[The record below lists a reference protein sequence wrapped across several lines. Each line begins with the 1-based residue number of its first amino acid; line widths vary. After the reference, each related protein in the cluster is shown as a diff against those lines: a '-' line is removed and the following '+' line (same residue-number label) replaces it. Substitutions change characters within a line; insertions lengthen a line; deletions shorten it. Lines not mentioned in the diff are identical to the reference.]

1 MKRLLCIVSAMDT
14 GGAETFL
21 MKVYRQLNHDLYQMD
36 FCVNKT
42 INFYAQEIQ
51 QMGGHIYVIPPKT
64 RNPIKWFLGLYHLV
78 KSKKYQYVIRVN
90 EHSLSSLDLLVAKC
104 AGAKNLI
111 MRSSNASSIG
121 LLKKLT
127 HKMFI
132 FLPRLIPNCKIAPSD
147 LAAHYTFGNK
157 TKFHILPN
165 GLDIEAF
172 KFSEENRENIQ
183 QELKTQ
189 GKFVIG
195 HIGRF
200 NSQKNHKFLLKIFA
214 EIKKL
219 HPDVVLWLVGKG
231 ELEQEIR
238 KEVIQ
243 LGLQNDIRFLGVRTD
258 IPALLSAMDIL
269 VFPSLFEGMPNTV
282 LEAQTSG
289 LSCLISDT
297 ITMQVK
303 QTNLVHFMT
312 LNKTAE
318 VWARQALQIIN
329 TQLLVNRLEMA
340 HKMHERGYDIKSVAK
355 QFIQLVFGEVIYD

>member
-132 FLPRLIPNCKIAPSD
+132 F
-147 LAAHYTFGNK
+147 Y
-157 TKFHILPN
+157 
-165 GLDIEAF
+165 LD
-172 KFSEENRENIQ
+172 
-183 QELKTQ
+183 
-189 GKFVIG
+189 
-195 HIGRF
+195 
-200 NSQKNHKFLLKIFA
+200 
-214 EIKKL
+214 
-219 HPDVVLWLVGKG
+219 
-231 ELEQEIR
+231 
-238 KEVIQ
+238 
-243 LGLQNDIRFLGVRTD
+243 
-258 IPALLSAMDIL
+258 
-269 VFPSLFEGMPNTV
+269 
-282 LEAQTSG
+282 
-289 LSCLISDT
+289 
-297 ITMQVK
+297 
-303 QTNLVHFMT
+303 
-312 LNKTAE
+312 
-318 VWARQALQIIN
+318 
-329 TQLLVNRLEMA
+329 
-340 HKMHERGYDIKSVAK
+340 
-355 QFIQLVFGEVIYD
+355 

>member
-21 MKVYRQLNHDLYQMD
+21 MKVYRQLNHNFYQMD
-36 FCVNKT
+36 FCVNKST
-42 INFYAQEIQ
+42 NFYAQEIQ
-51 QMGGHIYVIPPKT
+51 QMGGHIYIIPLKS
-64 RNPIKWFLGLYHLV
+64 RNPIKWLLGLYFLV
-78 KSKKYQYVIRVN
+78 KNKKYQYVIRVN
-90 EHSLSSLDLLVAKC
+90 EHSLSVLDLLVAKC

-132 FLPRLIPNCKIAPSD
+132 FLPRLIPSCKIAPSD

-157 TKFHILPN
+157 TKVHILPN

-172 KFSEENRENIQ
+172 KFSEENRENIR
-183 QELKTQ
+183 QEFKAQ

-243 LGLQNDIRFLGVRTD
+243 LGLQNDIQFLGVRAD
-258 IPALLSAMDIL
+258 IPAILSAMDVF

-289 LSCLISDT
+289 LPCLISDS
-297 ITMQVK
+297 ITKQVQ
-303 QTNLVHFMT
+303 QTDLIHFMSLKNNPAQWAEKT
-312 LNKTAE
+312 LEIIVGQTGEN
-318 VWARQALQIIN
+318 RQQAAGQILRN
-329 TQLLVNRLEMA
+329 
-340 HKMHERGYDIKSVAK
+340 GYDIKQVTREFSY
-355 QFIQLVFGEVIYD
+355 LVFGEKDD